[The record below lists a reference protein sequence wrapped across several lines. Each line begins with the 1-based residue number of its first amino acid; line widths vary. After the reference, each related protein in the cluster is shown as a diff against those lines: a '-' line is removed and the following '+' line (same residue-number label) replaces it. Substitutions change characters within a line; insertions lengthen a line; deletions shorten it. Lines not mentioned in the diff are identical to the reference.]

1 MVVRECEVVT
11 DNEDIENRIRR
22 VEELLQA
29 IDIADEGG
37 DDSQADELEEE
48 AATLIGEIEELEAIA
63 AEEEEEDDEEDDADD
78 EDDEELAIAREAAI
92 RQAIEEEAYLAEMAY
107 IEEEEAA
114 AEEEEAVR
122 AEEEGA
128 GGGVDPEEL
137 HKQVWEGFQN
147 QNPSPQEVEK
157 ESLQKY
163 HREMDRMAQEINRKV
178 R

>member
-1 MVVRECEVVT
+1 VVT
-11 DNEDIENRIRR
+11 DNEDIENRRRR

-37 DDSQADELEEE
+37 NDSQADELEEE
-48 AATLIGEIEELEAIA
+48 AATLIGEIEELETIA
-63 AEEEEEDDEEDDADD
+63 AEEEEDEDDD
-78 EDDEELAIAREAAI
+78 EDDEDEELEIAREAAI
-92 RQAIEEEAYLAEMAY
+92 RQAIEEEAYFAEMAY
-107 IEEEEAA
+107 IEEEEIRLEEEEAA

-137 HKQVWEGFQN
+137 HKQVLERFQE
-147 QNPSPQEVEK
+147 QNPSIQEVEK
-157 ESLQKY
+157 ESLIKY
-163 HREMDRMAQEINRKV
+163 HREMNRMAQEINRKV